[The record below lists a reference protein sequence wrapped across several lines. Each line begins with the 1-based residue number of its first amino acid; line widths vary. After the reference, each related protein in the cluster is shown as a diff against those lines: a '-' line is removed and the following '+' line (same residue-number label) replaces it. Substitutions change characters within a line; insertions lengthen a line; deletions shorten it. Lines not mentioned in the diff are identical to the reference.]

1 MEENTNDEP
10 MESTHGRTVSMFHP
24 EIFLMSL
31 SR

>member
-1 MEENTNDEP
+1 MEQNNNDEP
-10 MESTHGRTVSMFHP
+10 MDSIHGHTVSMFHP